1 MIFIESKVFEKLR
14 AKYFDDEE
22 YRALQNFL
30 LERPLSGDVIPGTG
44 GLRKLRWSS
53 GGKGKRGGLRTI
65 YLYLTGKDHL
75 HLLTV
80 YAKNEASDLFPDEKK
95 ILKRIVEEL
104 KHG

>member
-1 MIFIESKVFEKLR
+1 MVFIESKVFEKLR

-22 YRALQNFL
+22 YRALQTFL

-44 GLRKLRWSS
+44 GLRKLRWSA
-53 GGKGKRGGLRTI
+53 GGKGKRGGLRMI
-65 YLYLTGKDHL
+65 YLYLAGKDHL

-80 YAKNEASDLFPDEKK
+80 YAKNEASDLSPNEKK